1 MDIEKSKVDCIKFF
15 FSLRNNLYL
24 YHLSTTDYARHVAV
38 SKLLETFDGLIDN
51 FLEVLFGKY
60 MRPIGMSN
68 QMLSLNCMSDK
79 DAYDVLQ
86 EYIDYLNNDLPKLIN
101 ERDSDLLNIRDEM
114 VGHLNNTRYLFML
127 K

>member
-1 MDIEKSKVDCIKFF
+1 MNFENSKKVFVSFF

-24 YHLSTTDYARHVAV
+24 YHLTTTNYARHVAV
-38 SKLLETFDGLIDN
+38 ANLLEKFDGLIDN

-60 MRPIGMSN
+60 MRPIGMSK
-68 QMLSLNCMSDK
+68 QSFTIDCMSDK

-86 EYIDYLNNDLPKLIN
+86 DYINYLNNDLPKLIN
-101 ERDSDLLNIRDEM
+101 EKDSDLLNIRDEM
-114 VGHLNNTRYLFML
+114 VGNLNNTRYLFML